1 MNMNPKDEFLKN
13 LSKKNQQGNSIL
25 FYIKNDFSVRK
36 RSSIQLTSDETTH
49 RLMLNRDWA
58 KHKHRQHQQE
68 MTFISRA
75 FKSQENA
82 LEQLKIESEQL
93 YEQALKVNK
102 NF

>member
-1 MNMNPKDEFLKN
+1 
-13 LSKKNQQGNSIL
+13 
-25 FYIKNDFSVRK
+25 
-36 RSSIQLTSDETTH
+36 
-49 RLMLNRDWA
+49 MLNRDWA